1 MMTVSRRHREGWVL
15 VEAIVSVGVMG
26 TMLAVLTIAQG
37 RFGTFNAVQLARERC
52 VAASQAEL
60 DSIAATGDPL
70 GPQQRAQAW
79 GGVRTKIEQAPGEG
93 DWAGMTRVK
102 VTASTTV
109 KGRDVTIA
117 LHRYLLPGKER

>member
-1 MMTVSRRHREGWVL
+1 MMTVSRRHHEGWVL
-15 VEAIVSVGVMG
+15 TEAIVSVGVMG
-26 TMLAVLTIAQG
+26 MMLAVLTIAQG

-52 VAASQAEL
+52 VTASQAEL

-79 GGVRTKIEQAPGEG
+79 GDIRTKIERAPGEG

-109 KGRDVTIA
+109 RGRDVTIA
-117 LHRYLLPGKER
+117 LHRYVLPGKER